1 MTMRAWMLA
10 AVLAGLVSHL
20 LAQQP
25 VPRDVTTNSAAP
37 SGVSQPTATTAG
49 AGTAAPPSGTQAA
62 VPSARESGGGA
73 ATPSNELGRS
83 PPSGRSAPISNPGAA
98 PIQSASAQPNLGAA
112 VPPASPTPSAASSGP
127 AELGGAAARQPGP
140 SAPVQPLFA
149 RVLPGSGTLPNAHG
163 QIWREYDITPYTQQ
177 VTNTRRPEQA
187 IVDWILRET
196 GYEIWH
202 SEPLGILS
210 ATPQVLR
217 VYHTPQV
224 QAVVAEVVDRFLN
237 PDAPSHGFSLRII
250 TLDSP
255 NWRVRA
261 QRLLQPVPVQTPGVQ
276 AWLLEKEAAALMLGD
291 LRRRTDYR
299 EHNSPHLLVPSGQ
312 SIVVSA
318 LRGRTYVRN
327 VAPRPE
333 VWPGYEPETAL
344 VDEGFSLEFSPLL
357 SVDGRMVDAL
367 LRCHIDQV
375 EKFEPVMLDVPTP
388 LAPRQRTKIEV
399 PQWCQFRFHERF
411 RWPVEQ
417 VLLVDLGV
425 VPSPVP
431 GEARTV
437 ISGLA
442 LPFGSAAPRAD
453 MLILIESKGKSLPAR
468 TNTAGQGGAALYPL
482 R

>member
-1 MTMRAWMLA
+1 MAIRAWIVL
-10 AVLAGLVSHL
+10 AVLAWPIGGLF
-20 LAQQP
+20 AQ
-25 VPRDVTTNSAAP
+25 DVGANGNAP
-37 SGVSQPTATTAG
+37 SSAGSGGAASPGVASGGASATGMAPAALSG
-49 AGTAAPPSGTQAA
+49 SSAAPPSGATAPASLPSGAGGSATHAVGAPASAAAMGGSASVSPGLATSPQAA
-62 VPSARESGGGA
+62 SQSSAGGTANLPRTTG
-73 ATPSNELGRS
+73 
-83 PPSGRSAPISNPGAA
+83 PG
-98 PIQSASAQPNLGAA
+98 QC
-112 VPPASPTPSAASSGP
+112 
-127 AELGGAAARQPGP
+127 
-140 SAPVQPLFA
+140 LFA
-149 RVLPGSGTLPNAHG
+149 RVSAGSGTLPNTHG
-163 QIWREYDITPYTQQ
+163 QIWREYDISQYTQQ
-177 VTNTRRPEQA
+177 VSNTRQPEQA

-196 GYEIWH
+196 GYEVWH

-224 QAVVAEVVDRFLN
+224 QALVADVVDRFLN
-237 PDAPSHGFSLRII
+237 PDAQGHGFSLRII

-261 QRLLQPVPVQTPGVQ
+261 QRLLQPVPAQTPGVQ
-276 AWLLEKEAAALMLGD
+276 AWLLEKEGAALLLAD

-312 SIVVSA
+312 SAVVSA
-318 LRGRTYVRN
+318 FRGRNYVRN
-327 VAPRPE
+327 ITFRPE

-357 SVDGRMVDAL
+357 SVDGRMVDAI

-388 LAPRQRTKIEV
+388 AAPRQRTKIEV
-399 PQWCQFRFHERF
+399 PQWCQIRFHERF
-411 RWPVEQ
+411 RWPVQQ
-417 VLLVDLGV
+417 VLLVGLGV

-431 GEARTV
+431 GEPRTM

-442 LPFGSAAPRAD
+442 LPFGSGAPRAD
-453 MLILIESKGKSLPAR
+453 LLILVESKGKSLPVRAS
-468 TNTAGQGGAALYPL
+468 TAGQGGVGPYSL

>member
-1 MTMRAWMLA
+1 M
-10 AVLAGLVSHL
+10 
-20 LAQQP
+20 
-25 VPRDVTTNSAAP
+25 
-37 SGVSQPTATTAG
+37 
-49 AGTAAPPSGTQAA
+49 
-62 VPSARESGGGA
+62 
-73 ATPSNELGRS
+73 
-83 PPSGRSAPISNPGAA
+83 
-98 PIQSASAQPNLGAA
+98 
-112 VPPASPTPSAASSGP
+112 
-127 AELGGAAARQPGP
+127 
-140 SAPVQPLFA
+140 
-149 RVLPGSGTLPNAHG
+149 LPNAHG

-357 SVDGRMVDAL
+357 SVDGRMVDVL

>member
-1 MTMRAWMLA
+1 MAMRAWMVA
-10 AVLAGLVSHL
+10 AVLAMSACGA

-25 VPRDVTTNSAAP
+25 GSAEVTAGSGLAPGIVLSPAPAGGGATDGQASGPMSAAAPAVASGGVSASPSTNGSASAVSAQGPDASTSTSAGAARTASGGSVSAPAGATEIARPMPGGMPASASAAAQQAKSAAP
-37 SGVSQPTATTAG
+37 GH
-49 AGTAAPPSGTQAA
+49 
-62 VPSARESGGGA
+62 
-73 ATPSNELGRS
+73 
-83 PPSGRSAPISNPGAA
+83 
-98 PIQSASAQPNLGAA
+98 
-112 VPPASPTPSAASSGP
+112 
-127 AELGGAAARQPGP
+127 
-140 SAPVQPLFA
+140 PLFA
-149 RVLPGSGTLPNAHG
+149 RVSPGSGTLPNAHG

-187 IVDWILRET
+187 IVEWILRET

-224 QAVVAEVVDRFLN
+224 QAVVADVVDRFLN
-237 PDAPSHGFSLRII
+237 PEAQWHGFSLRII

-261 QRLLQPVPVQTPGVQ
+261 QRLLQPVPTQTPGVQ
-276 AWLLEKEAAALMLGD
+276 AWLLEKEGAALLLAD

-318 LRGRTYVRN
+318 LRGRNYVRN
-327 VAPRPE
+327 VIPRPE

-367 LRCHIDQV
+367 VRCHIDQV

-399 PQWCQFRFHERF
+399 PQWCQLRFHERF

-417 VLLVDLGV
+417 VLLVGLGV

-431 GEARTV
+431 GEPRTM

-442 LPFGSAAPRAD
+442 LPFGSTAPRAD
-453 MLILIESKGKSLPAR
+453 LLILVESKGKTLSPR
-468 TNTAGQGGAALYPL
+468 TNPTGQAGASPFPL

>member
-1 MTMRAWMLA
+1 MAMRAWMVA
-10 AVLAGLVSHL
+10 AVLAWPISVVI
-20 LAQQP
+20 AQQP
-25 VPRDVTTNSAAP
+25 AGTEVAPR
-37 SGVSQPTATTAG
+37 GVASAG
-49 AGTAAPPSGTQAA
+49 ATALVAQPPAVGQPGTAAAHGMGNNPSPAPRAPSPIGPPTAAPTASPGGQAQRPA
-62 VPSARESGGGA
+62 VAAPTAPTTPPPPGGA
-73 ATPSNELGRS
+73 RGI
-83 PPSGRSAPISNPGAA
+83 APGTA
-98 PIQSASAQPNLGAA
+98 
-112 VPPASPTPSAASSGP
+112 GP
-127 AELGGAAARQPGP
+127 AAAISAGARPAIPG
-140 SAPVQPLFA
+140 QPLFA
-149 RVLPGSGTLPNAHG
+149 RVSPGSGTLPNTHG
-163 QIWREYDITPYTQQ
+163 QVWREYDISPYTQQ
-177 VTNTRRPEQA
+177 ITNTRRPEQA

-196 GYEIWH
+196 GYEMWH

-237 PDAPSHGFSLRII
+237 PEAQSHGFSLRII

-261 QRLLQPVPVQTPGVQ
+261 QRLLQSVPAQTPGVQ
-276 AWLLEKEAAALMLGD
+276 AWLLEKEAAALLLAD

-312 SIVVSA
+312 SAVVSA
-318 LRGRTYVRN
+318 FRSRNYIRN
-327 VAPRPE
+327 VVLRPE

-344 VDEGFSLEFSPLL
+344 LDEGFSLEFSPLL
-357 SVDGRMVDAL
+357 SVDGRMADAV

-388 LAPRQRTKIEV
+388 IAPRQRTKIEV
-399 PQWCQFRFHERF
+399 PQWCQLRFHERF

-417 VLLVDLGV
+417 VLLVGLGV

-431 GEARTV
+431 GEPRTM
-437 ISGLA
+437 IPGLA

-453 MLILIESKGKSLPAR
+453 LLILVESKAKSLPGRA
-468 TNTAGQGGAALYPL
+468 NTAEQGRAVPYPL